1 MIVLEPGI
9 HLRRPARNGPYMD
22 FMIGKIHVSATEM
35 LVWHAV
41 QRLAPG
47 GSATLE
53 RIMATYTTLPSGLFP
68 FAISGLLSKGL
79 IRRNEHGF
87 CPNTEISGHQWS

>member
-1 MIVLEPGI
+1 
-9 HLRRPARNGPYMD
+9 MD
-22 FMIGKIHVSATEM
+22 FTIGKIPVSATEM

-79 IRRNEHGF
+79 IQRNERGF
-87 CPNTEISGHQWS
+87 SPNTDISGHHCS